1 MYTTQTTNT
10 TLNIIDSAFGLIE
23 TVSEF
28 DYIAFGNRIITIIA
42 TVAAIIIGT
51 ASYVSTAAQLFW
63 EEHGEVIMTRTFQ
76 VIIFTL
82 DFAGNCYYT
91 GRNFRIIAN
100 SAVAQLADSAYYILQ
115 EV

>member
-1 MYTTQTTNT
+1 MYT
-10 TLNIIDSAFGLIE
+10 I
-23 TVSEF
+23 SEF

-51 ASYVSTAAQLFW
+51 ASYMSTAAQLFW
-63 EEHGEVIMTRTFQ
+63 EDHGERIMVSTLQ
-76 VIIFTL
+76 AVIIAA

-100 SAVAQLADSAYYILQ
+100 SATAKLADNAYYYLQ